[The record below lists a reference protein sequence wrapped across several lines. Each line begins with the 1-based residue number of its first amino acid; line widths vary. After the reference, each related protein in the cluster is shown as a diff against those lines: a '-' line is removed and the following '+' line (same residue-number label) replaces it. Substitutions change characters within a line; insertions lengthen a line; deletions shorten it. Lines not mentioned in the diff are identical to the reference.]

1 MSDVERPEAPRLRA
15 FQDGKNPFGNGKEL
29 ATVSSWQGLISVEQ
43 QRAIAEVQ
51 ARMIMARQMPR
62 DPGRAVDQIIRDCA
76 RESLAAKA
84 LYSYARGG
92 QDITGPSIRL
102 AEAVAQRW
110 GNLASGI
117 KELSRGPSYSECVA
131 YAWDLESGYYDERQ
145 FQVRHWRD
153 TKQGGHPLKEERD
166 IYEII
171 FNLGQRRKRAV
182 LLAVIPGDVIE
193 MAIQECERTIHA
205 NADTSPDAVLKMVE
219 AFDRMGVTRQM
230 LEKRIQRRMEAI
242 RPAHIVQLSKI
253 YASLTD
259 EMSAASDWF
268 EPETG
273 ASATWNAVETQ
284 HAAATAS
291 AVQPRQTTRKAAA
304 KEAPASPVAPSAA
317 DVQKAQDRDRATAQR
332 SKDAPDHLDEIPTD
346 RWEGEAA
353 GRPLIDSTLA
363 TAPVSRA
370 EAEREPAVAAPAF
383 EAMLLDRN
391 GDPMSPIVYS
401 DPLVFVRVFTEA
413 VMVDLDD
420 WDALWEQNADGIQ
433 DAKGASIEASHLL
446 DGLMSVGP
454 EHKHVEEAG
463 ILAYDPPRA
472 IVVEVKMDRGKQM
485 NALHLKEFKVEV
497 DALTLL
503 TYQDFVA
510 LNMAELR
517 KIPASFR
524 ALCIKAVREQC
535 KTLGVDAPAELL
547 GLIAPASQDPVSP
560 APTAAASPSDADD
573 IRSQQNLIA
582 DMLSC
587 TSEDQL
593 VEFQNGMAV
602 KGFASRMTRSNKAAM
617 IEPLRDAFMA
627 QREKLRAHKAAT
639 EHREDDAKIQQGDA

>member
-1 MSDVERPEAPRLRA
+1 MSDIDNADRPRLRD

-29 ATVSSWQGLISVEQ
+29 ATVSSLQGLISVEQ

-166 IYEII
+166 IYEMI

-230 LEKRIQRRMEAI
+230 LERRIQRRMEAI

-284 HAAATAS
+284 HAAATAP
-291 AVQPRQTTRKAAA
+291 AVHPRQATRKAAA
-304 KEAPASPVAPSAA
+304 KEALASPVAPSAA
-317 DVQKAQDRDRATAQR
+317 DVQKVQDRATAQR
-332 SKDAPDHLDEIPTD
+332 SKDAPDQLDEIPTG
-346 RWEGEAA
+346 RWEGEGA

-363 TAPVSRA
+363 TAPVSHA
-370 EAEREPAVAAPAF
+370 EGF
-383 EAMLLDRN
+383 DAMLLDRN
-391 GDPMSPIVYS
+391 GDPTSPIIYS
-401 DPLVFVRVFTEA
+401 DPLVFVGAFTAA
-413 VMVDLDD
+413 VMLDLND
-420 WDALWEQNADGIQ
+420 WDTLWEQNADGIQ
-433 DAKGASIEASHLL
+433 DARARSIEAARLL
-446 DGLMSVGP
+446 DGLLSAGS
-454 EHKHVEEAG
+454 EQKHVEEAS
-463 ILAYDPPRA
+463 ILAYTHPRA

-485 NALHLKEFKVEV
+485 NALHLKEFKIEV

-517 KIPASFR
+517 KIPASFC

-547 GLIAPASQDPVSP
+547 GLIAPASQDAVSP
-560 APTAAASPSDADD
+560 ALTVAASPSDADD

-602 KGFASRMTRSNKAAM
+602 KGFASRMTRANKAAM
-617 IEPLRDAFMA
+617 IEPLRDAFVA
-627 QREKLRAHKAAT
+627 QRAKLR
-639 EHREDDAKIQQGDA
+639 GV